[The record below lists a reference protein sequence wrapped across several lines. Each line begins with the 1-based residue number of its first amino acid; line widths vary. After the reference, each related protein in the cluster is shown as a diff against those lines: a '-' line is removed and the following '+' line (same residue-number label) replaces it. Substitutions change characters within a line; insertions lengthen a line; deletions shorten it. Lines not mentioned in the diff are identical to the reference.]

1 MSPRSK
7 KKTRIPPCR
16 RTATAR
22 PLAERMIAECVI
34 FRSQTFLVRRR
45 HYHDRLVA
53 VHRGIGHAAKP
64 EVDNAHDMLRPCRSA
79 WAPWSC

>member
-1 MSPRSK
+1 MGPVG
-7 KKTRIPPCR
+7 TPPDQAASCFFRWSANR
-16 RTATAR
+16 RASATTVSVGLVHL
-22 PLAERMIAECVI
+22 P
-34 FRSQTFLVRRR
+34 TFLVRRR